1 MIALGKMKPAES
13 RAAAI
18 LLLAIV
24 LVVGYFVFVH
34 WWFVAPQLAMGD
46 EMDDLR
52 DTQRRYAAAIAERPQ
67 LEKRL
72 AALEQGQTRSDA
84 FLSGDDTNAAAA
96 GLMQR
101 IVDVAAAHKEDGACD
116 VVQKMPVPSQ
126 EKAGEPYRKVTVNI
140 SLRCQMQPMAAVLHD
155 IEEEAPYLF
164 IEDFSIY
171 RNPVAAR
178 NGGNAPLEVQFTVS
192 GYIHASARAA
202 KAAT

>member
-1 MIALGKMKPAES
+1 MRMKPAES
-13 RAAAI
+13 RIAAI
-18 LLLAIV
+18 LLLIVVLAI
-24 LVVGYFVFVH
+24 GYFVLIH
-34 WWFVAPQLAMGD
+34 WWFVAPQASIAA

-52 DTQRRYAAAIAERPQ
+52 DTQRRYASAIAERPQ

-72 AALEQGQTRSDA
+72 ATIEQGQTRSDA
-84 FLSGDDTNAAAA
+84 FLPGDDTNAAAA

-126 EKAGEPYRKVTVNI
+126 EKAGDPYRKVTVNI
-140 SLRCQMQPMAAVLHD
+140 SLRCQVQPMTAVLHD
-155 IEEEAPYLF
+155 IENETPYLF

-178 NGGNAPLEVQFTVS
+178 AGGAAPMEVQFTVS
-192 GYIHASARAA
+192 GYIHAAIAA
-202 KAAT
+202 KKAAT

>member
-1 MIALGKMKPAES
+1 MITVAKMKPGES
-13 RAAAI
+13 RIA
-18 LLLAIV
+18 AIV
-24 LVVGYFVFVH
+24 LLLIALTAVYFLFIH
-34 WWFVAPQLAMGD
+34 WWFVAPQLSMAD

-72 AALEQGQTRSDA
+72 TTLEQGQTRSDA
-84 FLSGDDTNAAAA
+84 FLAGDDTNAAAA

-101 IVDVAAAHKEDGACD
+101 VVDVAAAHKEDGACD
-116 VVQKMPVPSQ
+116 VVQKMPVPAQ
-126 EKAGEPYRKVTVNI
+126 DKAGEPYRKVTVNI

-155 IEEEAPYLF
+155 IEDEAPYLF

-192 GYIHASARAA
+192 GYIHAARAA
-202 KAAT
+202 KAAS

>member
-1 MIALGKMKPAES
+1 MITVAKMKPGES
-13 RAAAI
+13 RIAA
-18 LLLAIV
+18 LLLLLIV
-24 LVVGYFVFVH
+24 LVVGYFVLIH

-72 AALEQGQTRSDA
+72 ASVEQGQTRSDA
-84 FLSGDDTNAAAA
+84 FLAGDDTNAAAA

-116 VVQKMPVPSQ
+116 VVQKMPVPAQ
-126 EKAGEPYRKVTVNI
+126 EKAGDPYRKVTVNI

-155 IEEEAPYLF
+155 IEDEAPYLF

-192 GYIHASARAA
+192 GYIHAARSA
-202 KAAT
+202 KAAS

>member
-1 MIALGKMKPAES
+1 MRMKPAES
-13 RAAAI
+13 RIAA
-18 LLLAIV
+18 LLLL
-24 LVVGYFVFVH
+24 LVVFVAGYFVLVH
-34 WWFVAPQLAMGD
+34 WWFVAPQLAIAGQ
-46 EMDDLR
+46 MDDLR
-52 DTQRRYAAAIAERPQ
+52 DTQRRFAAAIAERPQ

-84 FLSGDDTNAAAA
+84 FLPGDDANAAAA

-101 IVDVAAAHKEDGACD
+101 IVDVAAAHREDGACD

-126 EKAGEPYRKVTVNI
+126 EKAGDPYRKVTVNI

-155 IEEEAPYLF
+155 IEEETPYLF

-178 NGGNAPLEVQFTVS
+178 SGAAAPMEVQFTVS
-192 GYIHASARAA
+192 GYIHAARAA
-202 KAAT
+202 KVAS

>member
-1 MIALGKMKPAES
+1 MKPAES
-13 RAAAI
+13 RIAAI
-18 LLLAIV
+18 LLLIVVLAI
-24 LVVGYFVFVH
+24 GYFVLIH
-34 WWFVAPQLAMGD
+34 WWFVAPQASIAA

-52 DTQRRYAAAIAERPQ
+52 DTQRRYASAIAERPQ

-72 AALEQGQTRSDA
+72 ATIEQGQTRSDA
-84 FLSGDDTNAAAA
+84 FLPGDDTNAAAA

-126 EKAGEPYRKVTVNI
+126 EKAGDPYRKVTVNI
-140 SLRCQMQPMAAVLHD
+140 SLRCQVQPMTAVLHD
-155 IEEEAPYLF
+155 IENETPYLF

-178 NGGNAPLEVQFTVS
+178 AGGAAPMEVQFTVS
-192 GYIHASARAA
+192 GYIHAAIAA
-202 KAAT
+202 KKAAT

>member
-1 MIALGKMKPAES
+1 MRMKPAES
-13 RAAAI
+13 RVAAI
-18 LLLAIV
+18 LLLVLAVAI
-24 LVVGYFVFVH
+24 GYFGLVH

-52 DTQRRYAAAIAERPQ
+52 DTQRRFASAIAERPQ
-67 LEKRL
+67 LEKRI
-72 AALEQGQTRSDA
+72 AALEQGQTHSDA
-84 FLSGDDTNAAAA
+84 FLPGDDANAAAA

-101 IVDVAAAHKEDGACD
+101 IVDVAAAHREDGACD

-140 SLRCQMQPMAAVLHD
+140 SLRCQMQPMTAVLHD
-155 IEEEAPYLF
+155 IEEETPYLF

-178 NGGNAPLEVQFTVS
+178 AGGNAPMEVQFTVS
-192 GYIHASARAA
+192 GYIHAARPA
-202 KAAT
+202 KEAS

>member
-1 MIALGKMKPAES
+1 MRMKPNES
-13 RAAAI
+13 RVAAI
-18 LLLAIV
+18 LLL
-24 LVVGYFVFVH
+24 VVAVAVAYFALIH
-34 WWFVAPQLAMGD
+34 WWFVAPQLAMAD
-46 EMDDLR
+46 EMSDLR
-52 DTQRRYAAAIAERPQ
+52 DSQRRFAAAIAERPQ

-84 FLSGDDTNAAAA
+84 FLQGDDTNAAAA

-101 IVDVAAAHKEDGACD
+101 IVDVAAAHHEDGACD

-140 SLRCQMQPMAAVLHD
+140 SLRCQMQPMTAVLHD
-155 IEEEAPYLF
+155 IEEAAPYLF

-178 NGGNAPLEVQFTVS
+178 NGAAAPMEVQFTVS
-192 GYIHASARAA
+192 GYIHAARAA
-202 KAAT
+202 RATS

>member
-1 MIALGKMKPAES
+1 VRMKPAES
-13 RAAAI
+13 RVA
-18 LLLAIV
+18 AIV
-24 LVVGYFVFVH
+24 LLVVAVAIGYFALVH
-34 WWFVAPQLAMGD
+34 WWFVAPQLTIAAD
-46 EMDDLR
+46 MDDLR

-72 AALEQGQTRSDA
+72 ATLEQGQTRSDA
-84 FLSGDDTNAAAA
+84 FLAGDDTNAAAA

-126 EKAGEPYRKVTVNI
+126 EKAGDPYRKVTVNI
-140 SLRCQMQPMAAVLHD
+140 SLRCQMQPMTAVLHD
-155 IEEEAPYLF
+155 IEDETPYLF

-178 NGGNAPLEVQFTVS
+178 SGAAAPMEVQFTVS
-192 GYIHASARAA
+192 GYIHAARAA

>member
-1 MIALGKMKPAES
+1 MKPAES
-13 RAAAI
+13 RIAAI
-18 LLLAIV
+18 LLLVAAVTI
-24 LVVGYFVFVH
+24 GYFALVH
-34 WWFVAPQLAMGD
+34 WWFVAPQLAIAD

-72 AALEQGQTRSDA
+72 ATLEQGQTRSDA
-84 FLSGDDTNAAAA
+84 FLAGDDTNAAAA

-101 IVDVAAAHKEDGACD
+101 IVDVAAAHREDGACD

-126 EKAGEPYRKVTVNI
+126 EKAGDPYRKVTVNI
-140 SLRCQMQPMAAVLHD
+140 SLRCQVQPMTAVLHD
-155 IEEEAPYLF
+155 IEETTPYLF

-178 NGGNAPLEVQFTVS
+178 AGAAAPMEVQFTVS
-192 GYIHASARAA
+192 GYIHAPRTA

>member
-1 MIALGKMKPAES
+1 MRMKPAES
-13 RAAAI
+13 RIAAI
-18 LLLAIV
+18 LLLVVAMAIA
-24 LVVGYFVFVH
+24 YFVLIH
-34 WWFVAPQLAMGD
+34 WWFVSPQLAIAAD
-46 EMDDLR
+46 MDDLR

-72 AALEQGQTRSDA
+72 ATLEQGQTRSDA
-84 FLSGDDTNAAAA
+84 FLAGDDTNAAAA

-101 IVDVAAAHKEDGACD
+101 IVDVAAAHKENGACD

-126 EKAGEPYRKVTVNI
+126 EKAGDPYRKVTVNI
-140 SLRCQMQPMAAVLHD
+140 SLRCQMQPMTAVLHD
-155 IEEEAPYLF
+155 IEEETPYLF

-178 NGGNAPLEVQFTVS
+178 AGGAVPMEVQFTVS
-192 GYIHASARAA
+192 GYIHAARAA

>member
-1 MIALGKMKPAES
+1 MISVSKMKPGES
-13 RAAAI
+13 RIAAI
-18 LLLAIV
+18 LLLLVV
-24 LVVGYFVFVH
+24 LVVGYFVLVH
-34 WWFVAPQLAMGD
+34 WWFVAPQLAMAD
-46 EMDDLR
+46 DMNDLR

-72 AALEQGQTRSDA
+72 AMLEQGQTRSDA
-84 FLSGDDTNAAAA
+84 FLAGDDTNAAAA

-116 VVQKMPVPSQ
+116 VVQKMPVPAQ
-126 EKAGEPYRKVTVNI
+126 DKAGDPYRKVTVNI

-178 NGGNAPLEVQFTVS
+178 NGGSAPLEVQFTVS
-192 GYIHASARAA
+192 GYIHAARTA

>member
-1 MIALGKMKPAES
+1 MRMKPAES
-13 RAAAI
+13 RIAAI
-18 LLLAIV
+18 LLLIVVLAIGYVV
-24 LVVGYFVFVH
+24 LIH
-34 WWFVAPQLAMGD
+34 WWFVAPQSTIAA

-52 DTQRRYAAAIAERPQ
+52 DTQRRYASAIAERPQ

-72 AALEQGQTRSDA
+72 ATIEQGQTRSDA
-84 FLSGDDTNAAAA
+84 FLGGDDTNAAAA

-126 EKAGEPYRKVTVNI
+126 EKAGDPYRKVTVNI
-140 SLRCQMQPMAAVLHD
+140 SLRCQVQPMTAVLHD
-155 IEEEAPYLF
+155 IENETPYLF

-178 NGGNAPLEVQFTVS
+178 AGGAAPMEVQFTVS
-192 GYIHASARAA
+192 GYIHAAI
-202 KAAT
+202 ATKGAT

>member
-1 MIALGKMKPAES
+1 MQMKPAES
-13 RAAAI
+13 RIAAI
-18 LLLAIV
+18 LLLVVAIAI
-24 LVVGYFVFVH
+24 GYFALVH
-34 WWFVAPQLAMGD
+34 WWFVAPQLAIAD

-84 FLSGDDTNAAAA
+84 FLAGDDTNAAAA

-101 IVDVAAAHKEDGACD
+101 IVDVAAAHREDGACD

-126 EKAGEPYRKVTVNI
+126 EKAGDPYRKVTVNI
-140 SLRCQMQPMAAVLHD
+140 SLRCQVQPMTAVLHD
-155 IEEEAPYLF
+155 IEETTPYLF

-178 NGGNAPLEVQFTVS
+178 AGAAAPMEVQFTVS
-192 GYIHASARAA
+192 GYIHAPRTA

>member
-1 MIALGKMKPAES
+1 MKALSRMKPAES
-13 RAAAI
+13 RIAA
-18 LLLAIV
+18 LLLLLIV
-24 LVVGYFVFVH
+24 VVAGYFLLVH
-34 WWFVAPQLAMGD
+34 WWFVAPQLAMAE

-72 AALEQGQTRSDA
+72 ATLEQGQTRSDA
-84 FLSGDDTNAAAA
+84 FLAGDDTNAAAA

-101 IVDVAAAHKEDGACD
+101 IVDVAASHKEDGACD
-116 VVQKMPVPSQ
+116 VVQKMPVPAQ

-140 SLRCQMQPMAAVLHD
+140 SLRCQVQPMAAVLHD

-192 GYIHASARAA
+192 GYIHAARAA

>member
-1 MIALGKMKPAES
+1 MRLKPAES
-13 RAAAI
+13 RIAALV
-18 LLLAIV
+18 LLLVA
-24 LVVGYFVFVH
+24 LAAGYFLLIH
-34 WWFVAPQLAMGD
+34 WWFVAPQSAMAA

-52 DTQRRYAAAIAERPQ
+52 DTQRRYASAIAERPQ

-72 AALEQGQTRSDA
+72 ATLEQGQTRSDA
-84 FLSGDDTNAAAA
+84 FLAGDDTNAAAA

-126 EKAGEPYRKVTVNI
+126 EKTADPYRKVTVNI
-140 SLRCQMQPMAAVLHD
+140 SLRCQVQPMTAVLHD
-155 IEEEAPYLF
+155 IENETPYLF

-178 NGGNAPLEVQFTVS
+178 SGGTAPMEVQFTVS
-192 GYIHASARAA
+192 GYIHGAPVA
-202 KAAT
+202 KVGK

>member
-1 MIALGKMKPAES
+1 MITVAKMKPGES
-13 RAAAI
+13 RIA
-18 LLLAIV
+18 AIV
-24 LVVGYFVFVH
+24 LLLIALTAVYFLFIH
-34 WWFVAPQLAMGD
+34 WWFVAPQLSMAD

-72 AALEQGQTRSDA
+72 ATLEQGQTRSDA
-84 FLSGDDTNAAAA
+84 FLAGDDTNAAAA

-101 IVDVAAAHKEDGACD
+101 VVDVAAAHKEDGACD
-116 VVQKMPVPSQ
+116 VVQKMPVPAQ
-126 EKAGEPYRKVTVNI
+126 DKAGDPYRKVTVNI

-192 GYIHASARAA
+192 GYIHAARAA
-202 KAAT
+202 KAAS

>member
-1 MIALGKMKPAES
+1 MITVTKMKPGES
-13 RAAAI
+13 RIAA
-18 LLLAIV
+18 LLLLLIV
-24 LVVGYFVFVH
+24 LVVGYFLFIH

-72 AALEQGQTRSDA
+72 ASVEQGQTRSDA
-84 FLSGDDTNAAAA
+84 FLAGDDTNAAAA

-116 VVQKMPVPSQ
+116 VVQKMPVPAQ
-126 EKAGEPYRKVTVNI
+126 EKAGDPYRKVTVNI

-155 IEEEAPYLF
+155 IEDEAPYLF

-192 GYIHASARAA
+192 GYIHAARAA
-202 KAAT
+202 KAAS

>member
-1 MIALGKMKPAES
+1 MRMKPAES
-13 RAAAI
+13 RIAAI
-18 LLLAIV
+18 LLLIVVVAI
-24 LVVGYFVFVH
+24 GYFVLIH
-34 WWFVAPQLAMGD
+34 WWFVAPQASIAA

-52 DTQRRYAAAIAERPQ
+52 DTQRRYASAIAERPQ

-72 AALEQGQTRSDA
+72 ATIEQGQTRSDA
-84 FLSGDDTNAAAA
+84 FLPGDDTNAAAA

-126 EKAGEPYRKVTVNI
+126 EKAGDPYRKVTVNI
-140 SLRCQMQPMAAVLHD
+140 SLRCQVQPMTAVLHD
-155 IEEEAPYLF
+155 IENETPYLF

-178 NGGNAPLEVQFTVS
+178 AGGAAPMEVQFTVS
-192 GYIHASARAA
+192 GYIHAAIAA
-202 KAAT
+202 KKAAT

>member
-1 MIALGKMKPAES
+1 VRMKPAES
-13 RAAAI
+13 RIAAI
-18 LLLAIV
+18 LLLIVVLAI
-24 LVVGYFVFVH
+24 GYFVLIH
-34 WWFVAPQLAMGD
+34 WWFVAPQASIAA

-52 DTQRRYAAAIAERPQ
+52 DTQRRYASAIAERPQ

-72 AALEQGQTRSDA
+72 ATIEQGQTRSDA
-84 FLSGDDTNAAAA
+84 FLPGDDTNAAAA

-126 EKAGEPYRKVTVNI
+126 EKAGDPYRKVTVNI
-140 SLRCQMQPMAAVLHD
+140 SLRCQVQPMTAVLHD
-155 IEEEAPYLF
+155 IENETPYLF

-178 NGGNAPLEVQFTVS
+178 AGGAALMEVQFTVS
-192 GYIHASARAA
+192 GYIHAAIAA
-202 KAAT
+202 KKAAT

>member
-1 MIALGKMKPAES
+1 MITVTKMKPGES
-13 RAAAI
+13 RIAA
-18 LLLAIV
+18 LLLLLVV
-24 LVVGYFVFVH
+24 LVVGYFLFIH

-72 AALEQGQTRSDA
+72 TSVEQGQTRSDA
-84 FLSGDDTNAAAA
+84 FLAGDDTNAAAA

-116 VVQKMPVPSQ
+116 VVQKMPVPAQ
-126 EKAGEPYRKVTVNI
+126 EKAGDPYRKVTVNI

-155 IEEEAPYLF
+155 IEDEAPYLF
-164 IEDFSIY
+164 VEDFSIY

-192 GYIHASARAA
+192 GYIHAARSA
-202 KAAT
+202 KAAS